1 MSITIDGTG
10 IVLLP
15 VSPDELASL
24 IRTNVRAELEARFPD
39 DPPGGNS
46 ERESTDDLLTV
57 EETRA
62 LLDVARVT
70 LNDWEKKGILSPVR
84 LGRRVYYR
92 RGDIYAALQDETT
105 ITGRKRRTAKT
116 KG

>member
-15 VSPDELASL
+15 VSPEELASL
-24 IRTNVRAELEARFPD
+24 IRANVRAELDARFPD
-39 DPPGGNS
+39 DPTAGNS
-46 ERESTDDLLTV
+46 EKENPDDLLTV
-57 EETRA
+57 EETMA
-62 LLDVARVT
+62 FLDVARVT

-92 RGDIYAALQDETT
+92 RGDIYAALQDGGT
-105 ITGRKRRTAKT
+105 IVHKRRKSAGAK
-116 KG
+116 G